1 MKDRDQGSMVVW
13 SIHAYGKAL
22 YGPRFQRELAEALGV
37 NERTMRRWV
46 AGDFEPPDS
55 LKADLLR
62 LLKKRR
68 AELTGLINSIG

>member
-46 AGDFEPPDS
+46 AGDTSPPESVLED
-55 LKADLLR
+55 LKALARERIALLR
-62 LLKKRR
+62 
-68 AELTGLINSIG
+68 GLV